1 MNDDISNYGKIP
13 ALGVS
18 VQNRTSRTEKPETDA
33 TASRLPA
40 ATAKPAETP
49 RGDTVELSE
58 SAQLEL
64 RAEQFDRAKV
74 ESIKQAIQNG
84 QYPLDSRR
92 IAENFYAIESLIK
105 D

>member
-13 ALGVS
+13 GLGLPA
-18 VQNRTSRTEKPETDA
+18 QNRFERADKTAADA
-33 TASRLPA
+33 AAARSQPA
-40 ATAKPAETP
+40 AKTPAAP
-49 RGDTVELSE
+49 LGDTVELSE
-58 SAQLEL
+58 SAQMEL
-64 RAEQFDRAKV
+64 RAEQFSRAKV

-105 D
+105 G

>member
-13 ALGVS
+13 GLGLT
-18 VQNRTSRTEKPETDA
+18 VQNRAGRAEKPEND
-33 TASRLPA
+33 TASARMAPPA
-40 ATAKPAETP
+40 KTPPPP

-74 ESIKQAIQNG
+74 ESIKQALQNG

-105 D
+105 G